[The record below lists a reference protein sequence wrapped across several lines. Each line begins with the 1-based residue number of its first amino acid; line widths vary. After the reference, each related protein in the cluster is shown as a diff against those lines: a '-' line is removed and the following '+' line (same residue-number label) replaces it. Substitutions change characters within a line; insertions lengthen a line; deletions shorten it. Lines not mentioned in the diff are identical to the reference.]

1 VFTDFACHRY
11 ARVRPIISQ
20 DVLAEIQELSTADSE
35 DVPRAKALIAAL
47 DSTLRAE
54 EYALA
59 DGFAKSLLKCRFL
72 PARTNAGVELCEAGK
87 CYIPDDTAVAELYAS
102 QFPMVDTTLQE
113 IAQLRSLIE
122 CLNLNSRLL
131 SVAVTR
137 DTKVSRQ
144 TINES
149 RTEEL
154 RRKVQW
160 FCKLSDAPT
169 EEMLAFL
176 SKTTV
181 WDVKAITVTYRL
193 EEKVAT
199 RTTDTYWV
207 EKKDGIN
214 IYVSPKATASS
225 WAYVDQDL
233 STILAEE
240 CAIKKAKYM
249 QLLQTLLRIPADE
262 IPAFLER
269 QRGINRT
276 NFELVDSWLT
286 DGDGQE
292 AESEGTMSAA
302 GDADMGEAPVGEDG
316 DMEGSIQDESKLQD
330 ADMAEGENATQGGV
344 AAQDD
349 VAQNRNISQDDV
361 MFPGDDMDDDGP
373 VAQDGGA
380 PRDNSAGE
388 GGIGPQDN
396 VAEIHAT
403 PDLLPQERPQS
414 RSQTVCLSLP
424 RPSSAGGSS
433 TGSAAGSR
441 RRRLPDEEGAAFRT
455 PKRSRTRM
463 RETSASLSPDDGFPN
478 FGGEDHDDDEVER
491 KPDPRATESDQ
502 EEMLPGPAT
511 PEPQQ
516 LNMTINDDSG
526 GPSLAANIKGESI
539 VSG

>member
-1 VFTDFACHRY
+1 M
-11 ARVRPIISQ
+11 RPIISQ
-20 DVLAEIQELSTADSE
+20 DVLAEIQELSTADSGFI
-35 DVPRAKALIAAL
+35 PRARALVAAL

-59 DGFAKSLLKCRFL
+59 DGFAESLLKCRFL
-72 PARTNAGVELCEAGK
+72 PARTIAGVELCRADK
-87 CYIPDDTAVAELYAS
+87 CYIPDDTPVAELYAS

-122 CLNLNSRLL
+122 CLDLNSRLL

-169 EEMLAFL
+169 KEMLAFL
-176 SKTTV
+176 SETTV
-181 WDVKAITVTYRL
+181 WDVKTITVTYRL
-193 EEKVAT
+193 EDKVAT

-214 IYVSPKATASS
+214 IYVSPKATRSS

-262 IPAFLER
+262 IPAFLDR
-269 QRGINRT
+269 QRGINRSK
-276 NFELVDSWLT
+276 FDLVDSWLT
-286 DGDGQE
+286 DGDNQE
-292 AESEGTMSAA
+292 EESEGTMSAA
-302 GDADMGEAPVGEDG
+302 GDADMAEAPVGEDG
-316 DMEGSIQDESKLQD
+316 DVEGSIEDESKLQD
-330 ADMAEGENATQGGV
+330 ADIADGEN

-349 VAQNRNISQDDV
+349 MAQSNNVSQDDV
-361 MFPGDDMDDDGP
+361 MFHGDDVDDGFAAQDDDGA
-373 VAQDGGA
+373 AQDDSAPEGA
-380 PRDNSAGE
+380 IP
-388 GGIGPQDN
+388 PQDS
-396 VAEIHAT
+396 VAANHAT
-403 PDLLPQERPQS
+403 PDPLPQERPQS
-414 RSQTVCLSLP
+414 RGQTACLSFP

-441 RRRLPDEEGAAFRT
+441 RRRQPDEESEAFRT

-463 RETSASLSPDDGFPN
+463 GETLAGLPPDDGFPN
-478 FGGEDHDDDEVER
+478 IGGGDSDDDEVER
-491 KPDPRATESDQ
+491 KSDPED
-502 EEMLPGPAT
+502 MMPGPAT

-516 LNMTINDDSG
+516 LNMTVDDSPG
-526 GPSLAANIKGESI
+526 GPSLAANIKGESM
-539 VSG
+539 VSSSILLLNRRV